1 MTSLPIKSVNSPS
14 VPPNLRQPSVIA
26 AAQQAAKSPSWSAT
40 AVDADDDVDL
50 DLEDL
55 QRARVRKR
63 DLLATLQQIAILA
76 EAGVNLA
83 TALQATIEEEKNV
96 TLRGILKQIKAS
108 IEGGQDF
115 SAALSQYPRVFNNTV
130 IALAKAGEKTGA
142 LGGMLRRA
150 AGYLQAEYETASKI
164 RAAMIYPCVMLLM
177 AIGVTVFLL
186 TFVLPRFVPV
196 FESRHVPLPKITV
209 ITLAAANFLQNYW
222 LIFLGSIAAF
232 LLTLGIMRRS
242 QTGREQLDR
251 IKLSLP
257 ILGPIYR
264 RIAISRCVRTL
275 STVLYAGVPILDALE
290 LAAAIAQNAVVE
302 RAWLLVRDGLVEGRR
317 MYDCMKTEDLF
328 PRTLVQMVA
337 AGEETGKLDQVLD
350 KVAEFYERELE
361 VAIKT
366 ATSLIEPLMI
376 IVMGF
381 IVGTIGLSL
390 LLPIFSLSR
399 PA

>member
-14 VPPNLRQPSVIA
+14 VPANLRRPSVIA
-26 AAQQAAKSPSWSAT
+26 ADQQAVKSPPLSAT

-83 TALQATIEEEKNV
+83 TALQATIEEEKNA

-115 SAALSQYPRVFNNTV
+115 SAALAQYPRVFNNTV
-130 IALAKAGEKTGA
+130 IALAEAGEKTGA
-142 LGGMLRRA
+142 LGAMLRRA

-164 RAAMIYPCVMLLM
+164 RAAMIYPCIMLVM

-209 ITLAAANFLQNYW
+209 MTLAASNFLQNYW
-222 LIFLGSIAAF
+222 AIFLGTIAAF
-232 LLTLGIMRRS
+232 FVTLGIVRRS
-242 QTGREQLDR
+242 QKGREQLDR

-257 ILGPIYR
+257 VLGPIYR

-290 LAAAIAQNAVVE
+290 LAAAIAQNAVIE

-317 MYDCMKTEDLF
+317 MCDCMKTEALF

-366 ATSLIEPLMI
+366 ATSLIEPVMI

-381 IVGTIGLSL
+381 VVGTIGLSL